1 MQAFSLHGL
10 DHERLQ
16 PIAARVSLV
25 LLLLLVM
32 WLAVRWLM
40 LLASGPEIVVRMP
53 DLPQSAGQQ
62 TSLAA
67 SNGNAAVNSIADL
80 HLFGAAG
87 DANPLQLEMLPE
99 TPLDLELRGIV
110 ASSDEDQ
117 QGHAIII
124 SSDGREW
131 VYGVGDRLS
140 DDTQVIAITAQQ
152 VVLQRNGQR
161 ETLSL
166 PRLAADQ
173 TAPGVRS
180 TQPVRQ
186 QQAQTRTQGN
196 NALVG
201 NAMPG
206 LASIRGGMPSIT
218 ASATGSVAGVTLD
231 SSNLAR
237 MAQMIQVT
245 PAAGGGYQVFPGR
258 DASQFRQFGLQ
269 ANDVVTAVNGQPLT
283 NAQAALQIFQN
294 LPQQNS
300 VTLTI
305 RRDGQVLQLQPD
317 MSALQQQ

>member
-16 PIAARVSLV
+16 PIAARFSLV

-32 WLAVRWLM
+32 WLAVRWL
-40 LLASGPEIVVRMP
+40 LLLVSGPEIVVRMP
-53 DLPQSAGQQ
+53 DLPRPAGQQ
-62 TSLAA
+62 AAFAA
-67 SNGNAAVNSIADL
+67 SNGNAAVNNIADL

-87 DANPLQLEMLPE
+87 GANPLQLEMLPE

-110 ASSDEDQ
+110 AASDEDQ

-140 DDTQVIAITAQQ
+140 DDTEVIAITAQQ

-186 QQAQTRTQGN
+186 QQARARTQEN

-218 ASATGSVAGVTLD
+218 ASSAGSIAGVTLD

-258 DASQFRQFGLQ
+258 DASQFKQFGLQ

-283 NAQAALQIFQN
+283 NVQAALQIFQN

-300 VTLTI
+300 VTLTV

-317 MSALQQQ
+317 VSALQQQ

>member
-1 MQAFSLHGL
+1 MQVFSLHGL

-16 PIAARVSLV
+16 PIVARVSLV

-32 WLAVRWLM
+32 WLAVRWL
-40 LLASGPEIVVRMP
+40 LLLLSGPEIVVRMP
-53 DLPQSAGQQ
+53 DLPQPTGLQ
-62 TSLAA
+62 TFFSA
-67 SNGNAAVNSIADL
+67 SNGKAAANNIADL

-87 DANPLQLEMLPE
+87 VSNPLQLEMLPE

-110 ASSDEDQ
+110 AASDEDQ

-140 DDTQVIAITAQQ
+140 DDTEVIAITAQQ
-152 VVLQRNGQR
+152 VVLQRNGKR

-166 PRLAADQ
+166 PRLATDQ

-180 TQPVRQ
+180 SLPVRQ
-186 QQAQTRTQGN
+186 QQARARTQEN

-206 LASIRGGMPSIT
+206 LAAIRGSPSIT
-218 ASATGSVAGVTLD
+218 ASSAGSISGVSLD

-258 DASQFRQFGLQ
+258 DASQFKQFGLQ

-283 NAQAALQIFQN
+283 NVQAALQIFQN

-300 VTLTI
+300 VTLTV

-317 MSALQQQ
+317 VSALQQP

>member
-16 PIAARVSLV
+16 PIAARISLV

-32 WLAVRWLM
+32 WLAVRWL
-40 LLASGPEIVVRMP
+40 LLLLSGPEIMVRMP
-53 DLPQSAGQQ
+53 DLPRPAAQQ
-62 TSLAA
+62 GFFAA
-67 SNGNAAVNSIADL
+67 SNGKAAANNIADL

-87 DANPLQLEMLPE
+87 VSNPLQLEMLPE
-99 TPLDLELRGIV
+99 TPLDLQLRGIV
-110 ASSDEDQ
+110 AASDEDQ

-140 DDTQVIAITAQQ
+140 DDTEVIAITAQQ
-152 VVLQRNGQR
+152 VVLQRNGKR

-180 TQPVRQ
+180 SLPVRQ
-186 QQAQTRTQGN
+186 QQARARTQGN

-206 LASIRGGMPSIT
+206 LAAIRGGMPSIT
-218 ASATGSVAGVTLD
+218 ASSAGSIAGVSLD

-258 DASQFRQFGLQ
+258 DASQFKQFGLQ

-283 NAQAALQIFQN
+283 NVQAALQIFQN

-300 VTLTI
+300 VTLTV

-317 MSALQQQ
+317 VSALQQP

>member
-1 MQAFSLHGL
+1 MQAFSLHRL

-16 PIAARVSLV
+16 PIAARLSLV

-32 WLAVRWLM
+32 WLAVRWL
-40 LLASGPEIVVRMP
+40 LLLVSCPEIVVRMP
-53 DLPQSAGQQ
+53 DLPQPAGQQ
-62 TSLAA
+62 ANLAA

-80 HLFGAAG
+80 HLFGTAG
-87 DANPLQLEMLPE
+87 GANPLQLEMLPE

-110 ASSDEDQ
+110 AASDEDQ

-140 DDTQVIAITAQQ
+140 DDTEVIAITAQQ

-161 ETLSL
+161 ESLSL

-173 TAPGVRS
+173 TGQGVHS

-186 QQAQTRTQGN
+186 QQARARTQVN
-196 NALVG
+196 NALAG

-206 LASIRGGMPSIT
+206 LASIRGMPSIT
-218 ASATGSVAGVTLD
+218 AASAGSIAGVSLD

-258 DASQFRQFGLQ
+258 DASQFKQFGLQ

-283 NAQAALQIFQN
+283 NVQAALQIFQN

-300 VTLTI
+300 VTLTV

-317 MSALQQQ
+317 VSALQQQ

>member
-1 MQAFSLHGL
+1 MQAFPLHGL

-16 PIAARVSLV
+16 PIAARLSLV

-32 WLAVRWLM
+32 WLALRWI
-40 LLASGPEIVVRMP
+40 LLLVSGPEIVVRMP
-53 DLPQSAGQQ
+53 DLPRPAGQQ
-62 TSLAA
+62 ASLAA
-67 SNGNAAVNSIADL
+67 SNGNAAANSIADL

-87 DANPLQLEMLPE
+87 VANPLQLEMLPE

-110 ASSDEDQ
+110 AASDDDQ
-117 QGHAIII
+117 EGHAIII

-173 TAPGVRS
+173 TAQGVRA
-180 TQPVRQ
+180 TRPVRQ
-186 QQAQTRTQGN
+186 QQARARTQEN

-218 ASATGSVAGVTLD
+218 ASSTGSIAGVTLD

-258 DASQFRQFGLQ
+258 DASQFKQFGLQ

-294 LPQQNS
+294 LSQQNS
-300 VTLTI
+300 VTLTV

-317 MSALQQQ
+317 VSALQQQ

>member
-1 MQAFSLHGL
+1 MQAFSLHRL

-16 PIAARVSLV
+16 PIAARLSLV

-32 WLAVRWLM
+32 WLAVRWL
-40 LLASGPEIVVRMP
+40 LLLVSGPEIVVRMP
-53 DLPQSAGQQ
+53 DLPQPAGQQ
-62 TSLAA
+62 ANLAA

-80 HLFGAAG
+80 HLFGTAG
-87 DANPLQLEMLPE
+87 GANPLQLEMLPE

-110 ASSDEDQ
+110 AASDEDQ

-140 DDTQVIAITAQQ
+140 DDTEVIAITAQQ

-161 ETLSL
+161 ESLSL

-173 TAPGVRS
+173 TGQGVRS

-186 QQAQTRTQGN
+186 QQERARTQVN
-196 NALVG
+196 NALAG

-206 LASIRGGMPSIT
+206 LASIRGMPSIT
-218 ASATGSVAGVTLD
+218 AASAGSIAGVSLD

-258 DASQFRQFGLQ
+258 DASQFKQFGLQ

-283 NAQAALQIFQN
+283 NVQAALQIFQN

-300 VTLTI
+300 VTLTV

-317 MSALQQQ
+317 VSALQQQ